1 MKLIKDQL
9 IKFLKSKAVK
19 AALKAVLG
27 SASAGG
33 IAGFIVTYI
42 VEHLFKELAEPMIG
56 YMYRKGMLI
65 YDRADGKLK
74 VKKYERAKEEGDL
87 DTYLSTIGRV

>member
-1 MKLIKDQL
+1 MKLIKEQL
-9 IKFLKSKAVK
+9 IKFLKTKAVK
-19 AALKAVLG
+19 AALKKLLG
-27 SASAGG
+27 SAAAGG
-33 IAGFIVTYI
+33 IAGFLVTYI
-42 VEHLFKELAEPMIG
+42 VEHLFTEVAIPVIN

-65 YDRADGKLK
+65 YDKADGKLK